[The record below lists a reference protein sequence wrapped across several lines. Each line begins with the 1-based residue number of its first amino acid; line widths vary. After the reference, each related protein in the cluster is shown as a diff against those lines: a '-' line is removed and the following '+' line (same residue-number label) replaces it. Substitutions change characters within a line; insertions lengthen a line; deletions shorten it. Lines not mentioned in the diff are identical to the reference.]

1 MKINLSEV
9 KLLLISN
16 ANSISDIEDAIG
28 DILSEEDLEQ
38 TKKYLFEYYK
48 SKMVFLLDFKK
59 DYSKRILLGLKDLI
73 DDNKLKNNEKKVFST
88 VNFDKIILETPKIE
102 KGIGKE
108 NYTRILNIIND
119 EHPVVRD
126 KVKNMTIKDYQIDGV
141 VEIEISK
148 MDIVLENG
156 YLDLNKVKDVL
167 SKLKNIIYHLTAD
180 SLEKEQKQKVF
191 LLQDSY
197 KEIGVD
203 DMLGIEKIPII
214 KKTKLEE
221 KEKKKKKEKRRKSKK
236 NGFLDIKSILFLIL
250 FAYTLTIGIIF
261 LLN

>member
-48 SKMVFLLDFKK
+48 SKMVFLSDFKK

-167 SKLKNIIYHLTAD
+167 SKLK
-180 SLEKEQKQKVF
+180 
-191 LLQDSY
+191 
-197 KEIGVD
+197 
-203 DMLGIEKIPII
+203 
-214 KKTKLEE
+214 
-221 KEKKKKKEKRRKSKK
+221 SKK
-236 NGFLDIKSILFLIL
+236 YNLS
-250 FAYTLTIGIIF
+250 
-261 LLN
+261 LNCRFT